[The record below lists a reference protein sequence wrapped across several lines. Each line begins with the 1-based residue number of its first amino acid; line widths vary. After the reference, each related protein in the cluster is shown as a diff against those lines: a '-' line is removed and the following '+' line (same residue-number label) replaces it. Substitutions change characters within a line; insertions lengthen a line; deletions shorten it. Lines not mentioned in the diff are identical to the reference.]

1 MPRKSLKALTVL
13 SIACLTLAACSS
25 IDIQAPTG
33 VERGQ
38 WDGAGAQ

>member
-1 MPRKSLKALTVL
+1 MARTAKTFVL
-13 SIACLTLAACSS
+13 MSVVAVLAACSS
-25 IDIQAPTG
+25 INVQAPTG

>member
-1 MPRKSLKALTVL
+1 MTRTARTIALM
-13 SIACLTLAACSS
+13 SAIAILAACSTVN
-25 IDIQAPTG
+25 IEAPTG